1 MMIEAETP
9 PPAGLSLGMYTRLL
23 ASYLKPQRWRVALL
37 AGLIFGSVGLQLAN
51 PLVIRYVLDTAQAG
65 GADRALLLAAGLFIA
80 FSILQ
85 QVISLGADYLGESV
99 GGLAANGLRA
109 DLTRHLLG
117 LDLAF
122 HKKRTPGELIERVNG
137 DVDALGSFF
146 SHLSLTVL
154 ANLLL
159 ILGVLALMAREDW
172 RLGAGMAVYAGV
184 TLAALGGLQKVG
196 VRQWNDY
203 READAGFSGFLE
215 ERLAG
220 TEDIRANGAEGYVL
234 RGLLLH
240 MRQLL
245 SMRWRSEL
253 MSILTYVSTY
263 LLHLLGYALGI
274 GLGAYLYLN
283 GRATI
288 GTVYLIVYYITIL
301 REPLQ
306 VIRAQ
311 VSSLQKASASIQRVN
326 ELMELQPAALP
337 GEKDEGGLPPG
348 SLAIRFR
355 QVSFTYPDAETNGN
369 PEPVLQDIS
378 FLVKPGRVLGLLG
391 RTGSG
396 KTTLTRLLTRLYDPQ
411 AGAIEL
417 GGKDIRLVR
426 PEDVRQRVGMVTQ
439 DVQLF
444 QATLRDNI
452 SFFNRGVPDGQ
463 LLQVIGELGL
473 QEWYEGLPE
482 GLETRLG
489 AGGRGLSAG
498 EAQLL
503 ALARVF
509 LKDPGLVILDEA
521 SSRLDPA
528 TERLLER
535 AIRRLLRGRTGLV
548 VAHRLATVQR
558 VDEIMLLEGGQIEEY
573 GPREKLACDPNTHFA
588 RLLKTGLEEALR

>member
-1 MMIEAETP
+1 MIKAETSP
-9 PPAGLSLGMYTRLL
+9 TTVPSLGMYARLL
-23 ASYLKPQRWRVALL
+23 VDYLKPQRWRVCLL

-51 PLVIRYVLDTAQAG
+51 PLVIRYFLDTAQAG
-65 GADRALLLAAGLFIA
+65 GGDRPLLLAAGLFIA
-80 FSILQ
+80 FSIIQ
-85 QVISLGADYLGESV
+85 QAISLGADYLGESV
-99 GGLAANGLRA
+99 GGLAANRLRS

-137 DVDALGSFF
+137 DVDELGSFF
-146 SHLSLTVL
+146 SQLTLTYL

-159 ILGVLALMAREDW
+159 IIGVLALMTREDL

-184 TLAALGGLQKVG
+184 TLAVLGGLQKVG
-196 VRQWNDY
+196 VRQWRDY
-203 READAGFSGFLE
+203 READASFSGFLE

-220 TEDIRANGAEGYVL
+220 TEDIRANGAEGHVL

-240 MRQLL
+240 MRRLL
-245 SMRWRSEL
+245 SRRWRSEL
-253 MSILTYVSTY
+253 MSILTYVTTY

-274 GLGAYLYLN
+274 GLGAYLYLS
-283 GRATI
+283 GRVTI

-311 VSSLQKASASIQRVN
+311 VSNLQKASASIQRVK
-326 ELMELQPAALP
+326 ELMELQPA
-337 GEKDEGGLPPG
+337 GRDRGVEQDDLPPG
-348 SLAIRFR
+348 SLSIRFK
-355 QVSFTYPDAETNGN
+355 QVSFSYPDADPDGN
-369 PEPVLQDIS
+369 HAPVLQDIS
-378 FLVKPGRVLGLLG
+378 FHVEPGRVLGLLG

-411 AGAIEL
+411 AGTIEL
-417 GGKDIRLVR
+417 GEKDIRSVR
-426 PEDVRQRVGMVTQ
+426 PDGVRQRVGMVTQ

-444 QATLRDNI
+444 QAALRHNI
-452 SFFNRGVPDGQ
+452 TFFDRGVPDGQ
-463 LLQVIGELGL
+463 ILQVIRELGL
-473 QEWYEGLPE
+473 WEWYAGLPE
-482 GLETRLG
+482 GLDTRLG
-489 AGGRGLSAG
+489 AGGWGLSAG

-535 AIRRLLRGRTGLV
+535 AISRLLRGRTGLV

-573 GPREKLACDPNTHFA
+573 GPRERLASDPNTHFA
-588 RLLKTGLEEALR
+588 RLLQTGLEEALR